1 MCINLGLQGQP
12 ASLLTLLKK
21 KINHVGIFLKDEEDE
36 GEEEEEDDDKDD
48 RTKQQQLMG
57 RGRRTAVLDSKL
69 RVSII

>member
-1 MCINLGLQGQP
+1 MYINLGLQGQP
-12 ASLLTLLKK
+12 ASVLTLLKK
-21 KINHVGIFLKDEEDE
+21 KINHVGIFLKDEDE

-48 RTKQQQLMG
+48 RAKQQQLMG